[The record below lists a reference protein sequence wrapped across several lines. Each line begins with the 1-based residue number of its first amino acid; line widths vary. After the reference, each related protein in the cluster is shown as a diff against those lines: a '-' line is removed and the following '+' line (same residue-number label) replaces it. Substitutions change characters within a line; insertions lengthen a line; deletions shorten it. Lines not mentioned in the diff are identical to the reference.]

1 MPDHLKPSATSTST
15 TKSPR
20 ATTGKRTDE
29 LAPSPPPE
37 EGAED
42 EQQKQGRESES
53 AFDRALGRMPPG

>member
-1 MPDHLKPSATSTST
+1 MPDPLKPSGTFAST
-15 TKSPR
+15 TKPPQ
-20 ATTGKRTDE
+20 ATTGKRTAE

-42 EQQKQGRESES
+42 EQEKQSRESES